1 MDKEIPDLFTDC
13 LMNSF
18 RHTTATPGNRDCYN
32 PSLNATGTV
41 VAFATDADYFGQNIP
56 QYQFEVWLYDTV
68 AMTLTRV
75 TYASDS
81 DRASDRTTVSAD
93 GSLVAFQSDSD
104 FLGDGIPNNQFEV
117 WLYNTATMTYTRV
130 TIGSDTDRDTIRPS
144 LSEIWIARLGHR
156 VYLPLVL
163 K

>member
-18 RHTTATPGNRDCYN
+18 RHNTATPGNRDCYN

-81 DRASDRTTVSAD
+81 DRASDRTTVSTD
-93 GSLVAFQSDSD
+93 GLTLAFHSVSDL
-104 FLGDGIPNNQFEV
+104 LGENILD
-117 WLYNTATMTYTRV
+117 
-130 TIGSDTDRDTIRPS
+130 SRD
-144 LSEIWIARLGHR
+144 EIWIARLGHR